1 MRLIVRANHYEVI
14 FASFY
19 EPFWSIFVCMNP
31 FFVYFRETDWMC
43 WIWIEFF
50 ISASLGYLCM
60 FDPPFSSRFKKVSNS
75 VYLASIT
82 WSFAFFLLQCKYGIL
97 LEL

>member
-14 FASFY
+14 FSSFY

-50 ISASLGYLCM
+50 ISESLGYLRM
-60 FDPPFSSRFKKVSNS
+60 FDPPFSSRLKKVSNS

-82 WSFAFFLLQCKYGIL
+82 GSFAFFLLQCKYGIL